1 MNTSDLTEQYAK
13 QIKGVLQCFD
23 RLVLFGTYKT
33 IGWPG
38 AMGRHLQERG
48 VRLLVPDEL
57 LATVV
62 VAHHPGFSVA
72 DDGTEGERASDV
84 KVSGLL

>member
-13 QIKGVLQCFD
+13 QIKGVLHCFD

-48 VRLLVPDEL
+48 VRLFHGQKSGSIAE
-57 LATVV
+57 
-62 VAHHPGFSVA
+62 SV
-72 DDGTEGERASDV
+72 GET
-84 KVSGLL
+84 